1 MMYPGG
7 VKNHIHASAGKN
19 QPKPKTNPVVNRW
32 RALDA
37 VSSSEVNIA
46 RPTNAK
52 GHQPHGGIDEA
63 TSNPAINVRAKRRRL
78 LFFDL
83 TQILCAGSRQK
94 RRFVVLSNAVG
105 DKRTESMLPNLI
117 D

>member
-1 MMYPGG
+1 MYPGA

-19 QPKPKTNPVVNRW
+19 QPKPKTKPVVNRW

-46 RPTNAK
+46 RPTKAK

-63 TSNPAINVRAKRRRL
+63 TSNPAMSARAKRRRL
-78 LFFDL
+78 LFFEL
-83 TQILCAGSRQK
+83 TQILCAGNQRKQQ
-94 RRFVVLSNAVG
+94 FVVSLNAVG
-105 DKRTESMLPNLI
+105 DKRTT
-117 D
+117 